1 MVMGKKYNQLKID
14 EREMI
19 AVLRAE
25 GKSAREIGRELG
37 RSHSTIVRELKN
49 NSAPVNKG
57 YYLSHK
63 AQERAEGRKRNAGV
77 RVHLKSEH
85 IRTYVESNV
94 KRGWSPVQIAG
105 RLSIDNPGLSIS
117 HEAIYQY
124 IYIDAPDLI
133 GYLAR
138 RHKKRHLKG
147 QGRKHKK
154 SHIPNR
160 ISIDERPKIVEERNE
175 LGHWESDSMVSRI
188 SNTALNVLVER
199 LSRFVK
205 ITKLERKTAA
215 LTQEGINNRLFH
227 YPKSARLSITY
238 DNGSENVEHELVNK
252 TLGTKSYFCNPYHSW
267 EKGTV
272 ENTCGLIRRY
282 IPKKTDIS
290 LIADSEI
297 KRIENDLNNR
307 PRKCLNFLTPAEFFG
322 KLCGALPD

>member
-1 MVMGKKYNQLKID
+1 VVMGKKYNQLKID
-14 EREMI
+14 ERGMI

-85 IRTYVESNV
+85 IRTYVESSV
-94 KRGWSPVQIAG
+94 KRGWSAVQIAG

-154 SHIPNR
+154 HISP
-160 ISIDERPKIVEERNE
+160 I
-175 LGHWESDSMVSRI
+175 ESVLMSVQRL
-188 SNTALNVLVER
+188 LN
-199 LSRFVK
+199 
-205 ITKLERKTAA
+205 
-215 LTQEGINNRLFH
+215 
-227 YPKSARLSITY
+227 SAMS
-238 DNGSENVEHELVNK
+238 
-252 TLGTKSYFCNPYHSW
+252 
-267 EKGTV
+267 
-272 ENTCGLIRRY
+272 
-282 IPKKTDIS
+282 
-290 LIADSEI
+290 
-297 KRIENDLNNR
+297 
-307 PRKCLNFLTPAEFFG
+307 
-322 KLCGALPD
+322 